1 MPTHSPTFAAWVHAL
16 RASAEGR
23 IWWANLVLD
32 VGSGNLPCAVF
43 ARLRATLR
51 RAALAPASGPHRLSA
66 DARALL
72 LRDAV
77 QVLDQAPASFQLQSP
92 RRPPAQALVRVMDA
106 TSWGSFHLSAD
117 LGEKL
122 DDRIGE
128 RVMRGLGR
136 SILPRHYTGWMRTA
150 KPFFWATPSR
160 DFDQR
165 GDSTADGARDAL
177 GLGHLDMPQDL
188 VVVHIPKARLKGVGL
203 RAPTTLDAG
212 DSPWFSPWPG
222 PESTGRTRNLRDGSP
237 GLPELLVE
245 PLALDDRC
253 TVTPLGR
260 TTALHPPDKAA
271 WAQAAERRAGL

>member
-212 DSPWFSPWPG
+212 DSPGSRPGLAPRAPAARAISAMAAPACPSCWSSPWPW
-222 PESTGRTRNLRDGSP
+222 
-237 GLPELLVE
+237 
-245 PLALDDRC
+245 
-253 TVTPLGR
+253 
-260 TTALHPPDKAA
+260 TTAAP
-271 WAQAAERRAGL
+271 